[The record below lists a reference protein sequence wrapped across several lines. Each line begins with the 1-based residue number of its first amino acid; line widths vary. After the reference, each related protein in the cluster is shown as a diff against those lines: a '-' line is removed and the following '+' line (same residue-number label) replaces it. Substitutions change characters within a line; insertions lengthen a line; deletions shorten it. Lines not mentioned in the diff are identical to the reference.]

1 MNMILLQSVYL
12 EMNFLACF
20 FSKNAEG
27 EIDRNCSEIYKNP
40 GSDISIKQIKRVVEC
55 FINDMGL
62 CDKYFSE
69 LKQRITDTIKAQPF
83 TIQEQAALYKMSK
96 ILLTELINRAYSQEY
111 IYWVVNDVFYNH
123 QRLVDNIDD
132 ILNLFW
138 SHFDF
143 QEKEYTVILPLKV
156 AFFKKHLSH
165 FQNVDRKSVV

>member
-1 MNMILLQSVYL
+1 
-12 EMNFLACF
+12 
-20 FSKNAEG
+20 
-27 EIDRNCSEIYKNP
+27 
-40 GSDISIKQIKRVVEC
+40 
-55 FINDMGL
+55 MGL

-96 ILLTELINRAYSQEY
+96 ILLTELINRTYSQEY

-123 QRLVDNIDD
+123 QRLVDNIDG

-143 QEKEYTVILPLKV
+143 QEKEYTMEAQNPVFSRIKRSRCRSGQGINDTPTPFSASNLLFTGLANGLHELVITEHGWIRYNKL
-156 AFFKKHLSH
+156 
-165 FQNVDRKSVV
+165 RK